1 MVEKILKFFNS
12 LKLTVVLLAVGLV
25 LVFIGT
31 LAQVDEGLY
40 QAQTRYF
47 KSWFISNPTILGAKV
62 PILFPGGYLIGTF
75 LLVNLIVTHV
85 TRFPFT
91 KKKIGIHLIHGGIVL
106 LLLGQLFTD
115 ALSTESAIRFAEGDS
130 RNYSEDFH
138 ASELVVIDTSKPD
151 QDRVVAIP
159 DGLLRG
165 GKEIRHSDLPVIL
178 RVREY
183 WPNSWL
189 LDSPTNN
196 SVHLSVS
203 QGLGSGLH
211 LLPLKPTVSTEQR
224 NIPSAILELVTP
236 QGPLGTWLVSS
247 QTARKQE
254 FTYQNKTYELA
265 MRFKR
270 YYKPFNL
277 RLLKFTHDRYRGTDI
292 PKNFASRVKVQRP
305 GTGEDREVEISMNK
319 PLRYNGETYYQ
330 AGFDEHNDERERKI
344 TILQVVS
351 NPSWLT
357 PYFSCVLVALGMI
370 VQFATHLIGFA
381 RRRSA

>member
-12 LKLTVVLLAVGLV
+12 LRLTVALLGFGLV

-47 KSWFISNPTILGAKV
+47 KSWFISNPTIFGAKI
-62 PILFPGGYLIGTF
+62 PIIFPGGYLIGT
-75 LLVNLIVTHV
+75 LLLINLVVTHV

-91 KKKIGIHLIHGGIVL
+91 KKKLGIHLIHGGIVL
-106 LLLGQLFTD
+106 LLLGQLLTD

-138 ASELVVIDTSKPD
+138 ASELVLVDTSDPN

-159 DGLLRG
+159 EGLLG
-165 GKEIRHSDLPVIL
+165 NGQEIRHANVPVTL
-178 RVREY
+178 RIREY

-189 LDSPTNN
+189 LDQPTNN
-196 SVHLSVS
+196 SVQISVS

-211 LLPLKPTVSTEQR
+211 LLPLKPTVSMEQR
-224 NIPSAILELVTP
+224 NIPSAIVEVVTP

-247 QTARKQE
+247 QTARKQQ
-254 FTYQNKTYELA
+254 FAYQNKTYELG

-277 RLLKFTHDRYRGTDI
+277 TLLKFAHDRYRGTDI
-292 PKNFASRVKVQRP
+292 PKNFASRVQIQKAS
-305 GTGEDREVEISMNK
+305 TGENREVEISMNK

-330 AGFDEHNDERERKI
+330 AGFDEHNDEREHKI
-344 TILQVVS
+344 TILQVVH

-357 PYFSCVLVALGMI
+357 PYFSCVLVAFGMI
-370 VQFATHLIGFA
+370 VQFAAHLIGFA
-381 RRRSA
+381 KRRSA